1 MLLLTRTIRFSINDG
16 VGSEAD
22 WGAPTNT
29 FAAYPTMRG
38 FGRHYELDVRC
49 VGEANPSTG
58 YFLNIKDIDQATR
71 ATLIPNIERAC
82 REEPAVFPGEV
93 LARGMAS
100 LEAALVKGASGSA
113 RLLGVRLRLSPYY
126 SVEVLM
132 LPGSSQAATPVAILR
147 QQFEFA
153 ASHRLHCAELSD
165 EQNRE
170 MFGKCNNPSGHG
182 HNYRVEPAVE
192 VPVGAA
198 AAGKKG
204 FSLTDLERV
213 TAETVVKRFDHMHLN
228 VDTAEFRTGPGGS
241 GLNPSVENIAKVCYE
256 LLAPAIRQVNPDVRL
271 RCVTVWETEK
281 TSCTYPGSEA

>member
-1 MLLLTRTIRFSINDG
+1 MLLLTRTIRFSINDD
-16 VGSEAD
+16 AD

-29 FAAYPTMRG
+29 FASFPTMRG

-49 VGEANPSTG
+49 IGEASPSTG

-71 ATLIPNIERAC
+71 ATLIPMIERAC
-82 REEPAVFPGEV
+82 REESGAFPGDV

-100 LEAALVKGASGSA
+100 LEAALVEGASGSA
-113 RLLGVRLRLSPYY
+113 RLQGVRLRLSPYY

-132 LPGSSQAATPVAILR
+132 SPAPSQSATPVAILR

-204 FSLTDLERV
+204 FSLGDLERV
-213 TAETVVKRFDHMHLN
+213 TAEMVVKRFDHMHLN
-228 VDTAEFRTGPGGS
+228 VDTAEFRTGS

-256 LLAPAIRQVNPDVRL
+256 LLAPAIRQMNPDVRL

-281 TSCTYPGSEA
+281 TSCTYPG